1 MPASSILLVI
11 LIIVVV
17 LVAAVFL
24 LGLPVSGRSFSGPSW
39 QQNLKTM
46 VAAQRSSRNDQRSDE
61 AIVAGKKSVIDTIG
75 SEAEAERVSDGK
87 LTLRKKLKYA
97 HWNHIPPFVFSLSQI
112 LVSLIAFLVV
122 RRYLDTLLQ
131 IVSLTTGPLFMN
143 WLLMRRVNARF
154 NKFDS
159 DFPQFL
165 LSLVGLLK
173 TGLNPLQ
180 GLEAASQGLEP
191 TSMVRQEVQ
200 PMLER
205 LRLGVPEDRS
215 IGSFGEDIYHQEI
228 ELFVQA
234 VILSRRLGGNLS
246 ETLDRLSKQV
256 RKRQHFRKAANAAV
270 GLQRGSIWFILAI
283 LMGLEAYLY
292 ISWPKTI
299 IDTWTHPTG
308 RTVAQFGLVMIL
320 TGLYWVQQVT
330 KIRV

>member
-1 MPASSILLVI
+1 MASSSILLAI
-11 LIIVVV
+11 LVIVVV
-17 LVAAVFL
+17 LVVAVFL

-46 VAAQRSSRNDQRSDE
+46 VAVQRSSASNQRSDE
-61 AIVAGKKSVIDTIG
+61 ALVSGKKSVTDTIER
-75 SEAEAERVSDGK
+75 EAEAERVSDGK

-112 LVSLIAFLVV
+112 LISLVAFLIV

-143 WLLMRRVNARF
+143 WLLMQRVNARF
-154 NKFDS
+154 NKFDN

-173 TGLNPLQ
+173 TGLNPIQ
-180 GLEAASQGLEP
+180 GLEAASQGLEV
-191 TSMVRQEVQ
+191 TSTVRQEVQ
-200 PMLER
+200 LMLER

-234 VILSRRLGGNLS
+234 LILSRRLGGNLS
-246 ETLDRLSKQV
+246 ETLDRLAKQV
-256 RKRQHFRKAANAAV
+256 RKRQYFRKAANAAV
-270 GLQRGSIWFILAI
+270 GLQRGSIWFILCI
-283 LMGLEAYLY
+283 LMGLELYLY
-292 ISWPKTI
+292 VSWPKTI
-299 IDTWTHPTG
+299 TDTWTHPMG
-308 RTVAQFGLVMIL
+308 RQVAQFGLVMIL
-320 TGLYWVQQVT
+320 AGLFWVRQVT